1 MGWQGWITSILQLVT
16 SLLGAARR
24 SRSRSVRRRAA
35 DDGAGLLLG
44 QLNPG
49 SSDAADADKS
59 ATAGTE
65 RNAGRVDEQ

>member
-1 MGWQGWITSILQLVT
+1 MGWQGWITAILQLVNA
-16 SLLGAARR
+16 LLEAVRR

-49 SSDAADADKS
+49 SSDAGSTDEP
-59 ATAGTE
+59 ATAGPE